1 MSTVSSPP
9 SVSPTTPAPELEIIQ
24 IPLWAADTNAWVV
37 GNDDGVA
44 LLIDAPPEP
53 ARVGEIV
60 RERGLSI
67 GAVLLTH
74 GHVDHMGGSGELA
87 AETGA
92 AVYVHPDDDFL
103 TRDPVSQLMSIFGA
117 SPPGNYDAPEKMEIL
132 TDGDVLDLAGLSV
145 EVRHTPGHTPGH
157 CCFYLEEIET
167 LFSGDQLFA
176 GSIGR
181 TDFPYGSHEALMESM
196 KTKILVL
203 PDETR
208 VLPGHGP
215 ETTIRRERVTNPFL
229 V

>member
-1 MSTVSSPP
+1 MYSPRF
-9 SVSPTTPAPELEIIQ
+9 VWQTIPAPDLEIIQ
-24 IPLWAADTNAWVV
+24 IPLWAAETNAWVV

-60 RERGLSI
+60 RERGLTI

-74 GHVDHMGGSGELA
+74 GHIDHMGGSGEVA

-92 AVYVHPDDDFL
+92 TVYIHPDDDFL
-103 TRDPVSQLMSIFGA
+103 TRDPVSQLMAFFGTNL
-117 SPPGNYDAPEKMEIL
+117 PGNYDAPAKMESL
-132 TDGDVLDLAGLSV
+132 TDGDVLDLAGSSV

-157 CCFYLEEIET
+157 CCFYVEEIET

-181 TDFPYGSHEALMESM
+181 TDFAYGSHEALMESM
-196 KTKILVL
+196 RTKILVL

-215 ETTIRRERVTNPFL
+215 ETTIGKERGSNPFL